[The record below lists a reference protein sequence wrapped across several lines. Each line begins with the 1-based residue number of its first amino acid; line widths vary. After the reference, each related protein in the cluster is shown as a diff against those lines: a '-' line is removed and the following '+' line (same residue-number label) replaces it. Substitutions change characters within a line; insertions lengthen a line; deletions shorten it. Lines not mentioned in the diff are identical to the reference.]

1 MKVKHGRELIEFNR
15 SYKELDGI
23 FHEIAQNM
31 GLSNSAFA
39 ILYTLVEF
47 GGGCLQKD
55 IAEYFSTSRQT
66 INSSI
71 KNLEEKGIISLEK
84 GNRREQHLYLTSE
97 GQKLAEEKIVPV
109 VEMENH
115 IFAAMEPE
123 ESQKLLQLTKKLV
136 SLYRK
141 EVDERR
147 FLNSRDEQK
156 EQQ

>member
-1 MKVKHGRELIEFNR
+1 MEVKHGRELIEFNR
-15 SYKELDGI
+15 NYKELDGI
-23 FHEIAQNM
+23 FHEIAQKM
-31 GLSNSAFA
+31 ELSNSAFS

-55 IAEYFSTSRQT
+55 IADYYSTSRQT

-84 GNRREQHLYLTSE
+84 GKRREQHLYLTPK
-97 GQKLAEEKIVPV
+97 GQALVQEKIVPV
-109 VEMENH
+109 VEMENR

-123 ESQKLLQLTKKLV
+123 ESRELLRLTKKLV

-141 EVDERR
+141 EVDEQN
-147 FLNSRDEQK
+147 FYPGK
-156 EQQ
+156 EENG